1 MSIGNQPDDFI
12 DFILL
17 KKLKS
22 INHKVR
28 KGLRKDRKEL
38 IHMFLTL
45 RTLRS
50 YPPKVDF
57 VYFAVKKKA

>member
-1 MSIGNQPDDFI
+1 M
-12 DFILL
+12 
-17 KKLKS
+17 KS
-22 INHKVR
+22 INHKGR

-38 IHMFLTL
+38 IHNILTL

-57 VYFAVKKKA
+57 VNFAVKKDF